1 MDNSNNDKKTETS
14 PEKPVKARKFTSVE
28 LSKIDPDII
37 KDIRKLNTNK
47 TSYTILEKSIAMEGQ
62 HHPITLRILTEK
74 EKQKSNNKEAVYGI
88 VDGHLV
94 FILLKKEMSKKYLQ
108 KL

>member
-37 KDIRKLNTNK
+37 KDIVN
-47 TSYTILEKSIAMEGQ
+47 
-62 HHPITLRILTEK
+62 LTQIK
-74 EKQKSNNKEAVYGI
+74 PVIQ
-88 VDGHLV
+88 
-94 FILLKKEMSKKYLQ
+94 F
-108 KL
+108 